1 MKIGGSDIVIE
12 GALAAGEG
20 PFIVAQL
27 RAAWPQLVVGG
38 ADSDE
43 AVAGDDP
50 SIAEMHE
57 FFVYRSRADFESWT
71 RDGYSEDKGNTM
83 IHVITGL
90 TSTTLVA
97 HPHDELALGLR
108 GAILSRARKK
118 LSATK
123 P

>member
-12 GALAAGEG
+12 GAPAAGEG
-20 PFIVAQL
+20 LFIVSQL
-27 RAAWPQLVVGG
+27 KVAWPQLVVEG
-38 ADSDE
+38 AESDE

-50 SIAEMHE
+50 SIANMHE

-71 RDGYSEDKGNTM
+71 RDGYTEDKGNTM

-108 GAILSRARKK
+108 DAILNRARKK
-118 LSATK
+118 NPTT